1 MRKRINNRAKLD
13 LAIIFL
19 AVVCIFSSVG
29 QLAAQES
36 DSSSAC
42 IKCHTNYQAM
52 DSYGAKAAAGSAAI
66 AG

>member
-1 MRKRINNRAKLD
+1 MNKRTKLK
-13 LAIIFL
+13 LAIIIFGF
-19 AVVCIFSSVG
+19 VGIFSSVG

-42 IKCHTNYQAM
+42 IKCHTDYQAM
-52 DSYGAKAAAGSAAI
+52 DSYGAKAAAGAAAI

>member
-1 MRKRINNRAKLD
+1 MNKRTKLK
-13 LAIIFL
+13 LAIIFFGF
-19 AVVCIFSSVG
+19 VGIFSSVG

-42 IKCHTNYQAM
+42 IKCHTDYQAM
-52 DSYGAKAAAGSAAI
+52 DSYGATAAAGSAAI